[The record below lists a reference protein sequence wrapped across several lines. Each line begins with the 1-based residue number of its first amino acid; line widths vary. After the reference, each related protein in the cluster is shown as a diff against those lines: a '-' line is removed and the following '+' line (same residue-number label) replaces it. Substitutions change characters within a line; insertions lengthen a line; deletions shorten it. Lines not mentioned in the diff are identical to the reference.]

1 MKYRIRDE
9 VKRLGKYVAGKP
21 IDEVKREFG
30 IDKVVKLASNENPLG
45 ASNKVK
51 RLMAELVNEMNMYPD
66 SSSYDFKQTL
76 SSKLGISKDMI
87 FCGAGSDSLI
97 NVICEVFLDKD
108 DESIMA
114 EITFPR
120 YESNTILMG
129 AKPIKVPLKNNGLD
143 LEAMIDAI
151 TDKTKLLWLCN
162 PNNPTGGIFTKE
174 DLDKVLCKIPEDV
187 IIIMDEAYSEYVDSE
202 DYPNS
207 LELLKSYP
215 NMIVLRTLSKAYGL
229 ASLRFGYG
237 IANEEIVDYINRVIN
252 AFDVNLF
259 AQKAAVVAIEDEEFI
274 NTVKIFNKEQRS
286 YLTKK
291 FNEMGLECIESQA
304 NFIMVNVNGDDRP
317 IHEYLLR
324 HGYII
329 RPGYLLD
336 MPEWIRVSVGTKE
349 QNVEFC
355 ELLYNAI
362 KERDKE

>member
-1 MKYRIRDE
+1 MKYRVRDE
-9 VKRLGKYVAGKP
+9 VKRLDKYVAGKP
-21 IDEVKREFG
+21 IDEVKREFR

-45 ASNKVK
+45 TSNKV
-51 RLMAELVNEMNMYPD
+51 RELIAELVNEMNMYPD
-66 SSSYDFKQTL
+66 SSSYDFKETL
-76 SSKLGISKDMI
+76 SSKFRISRDMI

-120 YESNTILMG
+120 YESNTVLMG

-143 LEAMIDAI
+143 LEAMVDAI

-174 DLDKVLCKIPEDV
+174 DLDKVLCKIPEEV
-187 IIIMDEAYSEYVDSE
+187 VIIMDEAYCEYVDSE
-202 DYPNS
+202 DYPDS

-274 NTVKIFNKEQRS
+274 NEVKIFNKEQRD

-291 FNEMGLECIESQA
+291 FNEMGLEYIESQA

-336 MPEWIRVSVGTKE
+336 MPEWIRVSIGTKE

-355 ELLYNAI
+355 ELLYDAI